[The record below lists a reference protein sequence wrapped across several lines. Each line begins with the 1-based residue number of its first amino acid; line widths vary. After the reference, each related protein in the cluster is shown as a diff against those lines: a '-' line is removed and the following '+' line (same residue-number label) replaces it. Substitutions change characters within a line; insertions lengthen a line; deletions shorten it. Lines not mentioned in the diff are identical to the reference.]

1 MTNCANCQYAEASY
15 FCAAVGTV
23 GEYRCGYCRTLA
35 RNVDEYR
42 PLKPA
47 TSSGKPITWADLGGA
62 EAALLGWANT
72 FYVGAA
78 PAPAPAPGGA
88 YVAAVGDRVRVIED
102 WAKPAYNSSAPSLV
116 RLEGTVLIV
125 QTPMPPSVPGVV
137 LPAAC
142 RYYEIREYILHTG
155 WFVVERA

>member
-42 PLKPA
+42 PLKSA
-47 TSSGKPITWADLGGA
+47 ASGGQTITQAGLG
-62 EAALLGWANT
+62 ALFNWANS
-72 FYVGAA
+72 FYAGAVPA
-78 PAPAPAPGGA
+78 PAPAPAPGGP
-88 YVAAVGDRVRVIED
+88 YVAAVHDRVRVIED
-102 WAKPAYNSSAPSLV
+102 WAKPAYSSSAPNRV
-116 RLEGTVLIV
+116 GLEGTVVTV
-125 QTPMPPSVPGVV
+125 QTPMAPMVPGVV

>member
-23 GEYRCGYCRTLA
+23 GDYRCGYCRTLA

-42 PLKPA
+42 PLKQA
-47 TSSGKPITWADLGGA
+47 TSSGKTITWADLG
-62 EAALLGWANT
+62 WANP
-72 FYVGAA
+72 FYAGAV

-102 WAKPAYNSSAPSLV
+102 WSKPAYNSLAPSLV

-125 QTPMPPSVPGVV
+125 QTPMPPLVSGVV